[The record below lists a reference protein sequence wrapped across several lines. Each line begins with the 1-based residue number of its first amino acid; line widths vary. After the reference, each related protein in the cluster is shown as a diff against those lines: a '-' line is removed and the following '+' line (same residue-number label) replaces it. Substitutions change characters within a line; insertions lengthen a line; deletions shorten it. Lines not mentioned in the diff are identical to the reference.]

1 MITLLETEMVPAK
14 FAMLLGVGLLSFLFV
29 VALYVVWTRIV
40 GLDPT
45 VAQWCATLSRPGRVV
60 IALVSGAGLAT
71 ASLAAPTVEAGVAG
85 MVMLAASAFAA
96 LMVFEMVRQR
106 QQSAV

>member
-1 MITLLETEMVPAK
+1 MVPAK

-45 VAQWCATLSRPGRVV
+45 VAQWCADLSRPGRALV
-60 IALVSGAGLAT
+60 ALVSGAALAT
-71 ASLAAPTVEAGVAG
+71 GSLAAPTVEAGVAG
-85 MVMLAASAFAA
+85 MIMLAASAFAA
-96 LMVFEMVRQR
+96 LMAFEIIRQR
-106 QQSAV
+106 QQNAS

>member
-1 MITLLETEMVPAK
+1 MVPAK

-45 VAQWCATLSRPGRVV
+45 VAQWCADLSRPGRAA
-60 IALVSGAGLAT
+60 IALISGAALAT
-71 ASLAAPTVEAGVAG
+71 GSLAAPSVEAGVAG

-96 LMVFEMVRQR
+96 LMGFEMLRQLQR
-106 QQSAV
+106 ATT